1 MIEQVAPDFYRVQ
14 IPLPGSPLKY
24 LNSYFILGQPR
35 NLIVDTGL
43 NRPECQEAMT
53 QAIAELGLDLDR
65 TDFFITHLH
74 ADHFALT
81 SKVAGANSRIFFN
94 RPEAEIIEAHTGW
107 EPMINFGG
115 LNGFPREE
123 LVAALNNHPGYKYAS
138 DWVPELSLIND
149 GDHLSVGEYHFTCL
163 VTPGHTMGH
172 TCLWEE
178 QRGILVAGDHIL
190 GDITPNIQCWKDDY
204 DPLASYLDSLK
215 RVAKLPVRL
224 TLPGH
229 RSLVADCKER
239 IKELA
244 EHHHHRLAEI
254 LSILA
259 TGTYN
264 AYQTA
269 ARMSWDIRCDTW
281 EEFPVAQKWFATGE
295 AMAHLRYLENKGDV
309 AMDERGGVRVYGL
322 PG

>member
-1 MIEQVAPDFYRVQ
+1 
-14 IPLPGSPLKY
+14 
-24 LNSYFILGQPR
+24 
-35 NLIVDTGL
+35 
-43 NRPECQEAMT
+43 
-53 QAIAELGLDLDR
+53 
-65 TDFFITHLH
+65 
-74 ADHFALT
+74 
-81 SKVAGANSRIFFN
+81 
-94 RPEAEIIEAHTGW
+94 
-107 EPMINFGG
+107 
-115 LNGFPREE
+115 FPREE
-123 LVAALNNHPGYKYAS
+123 LVAALENHPGYKYAS
-138 DWVPELSLIND
+138 EWVPELSLIND
-149 GDHLSVGEYHFTCL
+149 GDHLSVGDYNFTCL
-163 VTPGHTMGH
+163 VTPGHTLGH

-204 DPLASYLDSLK
+204 DPLASYLDSLE
-215 RVAKLPVRL
+215 RVSKLPVRL

-229 RSLVADCKER
+229 RSLVADCTER

-254 LSILA
+254 IGILG
-259 TGTYN
+259 TGSYN

-309 AMDERGGVRVYGL
+309 AMGERDGVRVYRL